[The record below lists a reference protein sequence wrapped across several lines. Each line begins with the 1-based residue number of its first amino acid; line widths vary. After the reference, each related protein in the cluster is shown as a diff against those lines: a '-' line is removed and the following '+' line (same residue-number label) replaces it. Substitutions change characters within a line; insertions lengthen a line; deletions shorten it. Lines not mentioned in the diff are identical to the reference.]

1 MLNQNQPFDDRAA
14 KQTQFHSKSTEG
26 SALADECIF
35 CVFDFTSILFKK
47 YSEKYAELIPEIF
60 F

>member
-1 MLNQNQPFDDRAA
+1 MTEQQ